1 MSKVLKWLNLSLRW
15 LMEAGIVAGLGYWGY
30 EVGGSTVGKTLLA
43 ISVPV
48 VGFGFW
54 GFVDFRNMGRVS
66 EPLRLLQE
74 LVISGL
80 AAIALYSVGQH
91 FFGWALGLISVIY
104 HILVYA
110 LGGTLL
116 KN

>member
-1 MSKVLKWLNLSLRW
+1 
-15 LMEAGIVAGLGYWGY
+15 MEAGIVAGLGYWGY
-30 EVGGSTVGKTLLA
+30 KTGDSTVVKIVLVIG
-43 ISVPV
+43 VPF

-54 GFVDFRNMGRVS
+54 GFVDFRNMGKMS
-66 EPLRLLQE
+66 EALRLLQE

-80 AAIALYSVGQH
+80 AAVALYSVGQH
-91 FFGWALGLISVIY
+91 FFGWVLGFISIIY

-116 KN
+116 KS

>member
-1 MSKVLKWLNLSLRW
+1 MSKILKWFNLSLRW
-15 LMEAGIVAGLGYWGY
+15 LIEAGILAGLGYWGY
-30 EVGGSTVGKTLLA
+30 EIGGSTVIKIVLA
-43 ISVPV
+43 IGVPV

-54 GFVDFRNMGRVS
+54 GFVDFRNMGKMS

-91 FFGWALGLISVIY
+91 FFGWALGLISIIY
-104 HILVYA
+104 HILVYM

-116 KN
+116 KK